1 MQVFGETR
9 MKEEFTFQ
17 PHGVGRVMTFAE
29 LDQAVHAMLKRDI
42 DAMEERI
49 IRVAENQEV
58 DIIDRRSR
66 KEQDM
71 IGQMKAADIL
81 LKFR

>member
-1 MQVFGETR
+1 MN
-9 MKEEFTFQ
+9 EEFTFQ

-29 LDQAVHAMLKRDI
+29 LDRAVHAMLKKDI
-42 DAMEERI
+42 DALEERI
-49 IRVAENQEV
+49 IRVAETQNV